1 MDIVMGM
8 ALAGAAG
15 WNAFLPLLALA
26 FAHRLSD
33 RVPIGSPYTFL
44 SSNGGLFALLL
55 LLPLELFGDKAPGLD
70 VRNDR
75 LGLVYRPV
83 AGALIMLA
91 TTKSTNLPAVIAA
104 LIGAA
109 LALGMHLLK
118 TRYRH
123 PLASLLGGI
132 PTPVASASE
141 DFVVALICF
150 AALLWPVI
158 GLVLVALAALLA
170 WWMGGVV
177 QRKVRRE
184 MAETA
189 SVVAPQP

>member
-15 WNAFLPLLALA
+15 WNAFIPLLALA

-33 RVPIGSPYTFL
+33 RIPIGPPYTFL

-55 LLPLELFGDKAPGLD
+55 LLPLELFGDKAPVWD

-91 TTKSTNLPAVIAA
+91 TTKGTSLPGILAA

-109 LALGMHLLK
+109 LALGMHSLK
-118 TRYRH
+118 IRYRH
-123 PLASLLGGI
+123 PLAGLLGGL
-132 PTPVASASE
+132 PTPVASAGE
-141 DFVVALICF
+141 DFLVILVCFTALV
-150 AALLWPVI
+150 WPIV

-170 WWMGGVV
+170 GWLGGVV
-177 QRKVRRE
+177 RRKARHDP
-184 MAETA
+184 AETA
-189 SVVAPQP
+189 TVAAPRP